1 MWTKAI
7 SLLLLAISLSIA
19 YPQFN
24 LKSEN
29 ILNISKI
36 INKIDLERN
45 INTFRIV
52 NAHATKQSC
61 LSDDDIRWL
70 STNNTVNLQQAN
82 SPCGNLSS
90 LTNDDMLLIRCLP
103 PIFKADLLEMMIA
116 CLGNNRHVRILFIWN
131 TEYNTAASLQQR
143 QELKGQQQLLFEY
156 CAQMHLLN
164 VMSIYRDYAVDGH
177 FYTFSY
183 FPQFNIQR
191 KTLVEDCFP
200 DRIKDIK
207 GAAIRTA
214 PDQLDPWTIVW
225 RDGQGIVQIGG
236 FLTKIVREFAL
247 RINATLTF
255 PVPVEPDVYD
265 GVPLWSA
272 QLRNDTVDVII
283 GTSTSAVVV
292 NDVGTTTPVLPVD
305 WIIMVPMPPLV
316 PDSAVLL
323 FILNSVLGLFM
334 ILLLFVFSV
343 VLTFESVLWRR
354 RCSPAATVQ
363 IFLWV
368 FINVVLRCVIGQ
380 PSCVRVRATA
390 RYLKRC
396 LYFTLFFSGIFMSTY
411 ISAGLQSYSTSKPP
425 KYSRVKTMNDFV
437 QSKIP
442 MRASAFQREV
452 LPFYIG
458 AKKAE
463 ILRKN
468 FVVEHSHDKLQ
479 RQRLSMDGTYAYNL
493 LSPLWPVLARY
504 QSNLPRPLYYISE
517 QIYFSKSILMSIP
530 IQKHSIYREA
540 LNNFLGQLH
549 SAGLVDQ
556 WTRQGYDDM
565 VAAKKLNT
573 TRVTQVKREHL
584 ELEDFYWLWYL
595 YGIGMSLAVL
605 VFCTELWYYNK
616 KIKNAVTAGRHV
628 LEDVR

>member
-45 INTFRIV
+45 INTLRIV
-52 NAHATKQSC
+52 NAHSTKQSC
-61 LSDDDIRWL
+61 LSDDDIRRL
-70 STNNTVNLQQAN
+70 SSNKTVNLQQAN
-82 SPCGNLSS
+82 SACGNLSN
-90 LTNDDMLLIRCLP
+90 LTNDDMLVIRCLP

-131 TEYNTAASLQQR
+131 IEYTTAASLQRR
-143 QELKGQQQLLFEY
+143 QELKRQQQLLFEY
-156 CAQMHLLN
+156 CARMHLLN
-164 VMSIYRDYAVDGH
+164 VVSLYRDYAVDGH

-191 KTLVEDCFP
+191 KTLAEDCFP
-200 DRIKDIK
+200 ERIKDIK
-207 GAAIRTA
+207 GAVIRTA
-214 PDQLDPWTIVW
+214 MEQIDPWTLVW
-225 RDGQGIVQIGG
+225 RDRQGNVQIGG
-236 FLTKIVREFAL
+236 FLIKIVREFTA
-247 RINATLTF
+247 RINGTLTF
-255 PVPVEPDVYD
+255 PIAVQTDVYQ
-265 GVPLWSA
+265 GLPLWTTLL
-272 QLRNDTVDVII
+272 QNNTVDII
-283 GTSTSAVVV
+283 TGILSWALERNGIDVST
-292 NDVGTTTPVLPVD
+292 PLLPVD
-305 WIIMVPMPPLV
+305 WLVMVPMPPLV
-316 PDSAVLL
+316 PDSEVLL

-343 VLTFESVLWRR
+343 VLTFETVLWRR
-354 RCSPAATVQ
+354 RCSPTATVQ

-411 ISAGLQSYSTSKPP
+411 ISAGLQSYYTSKPP
-425 KYSRVKTMNDFV
+425 KYARLETLNDLI

-442 MRASAFQREV
+442 MKSSAFQKEI
-452 LPFYIG
+452 LHTYIG
-458 AKKAE
+458 VENAE
-463 ILRKN
+463 RLKQH
-468 FVVEHSHDKLQ
+468 FVVEPSHIKLQ
-479 RQRLSMDGTYAYNL
+479 LQRLSMDGIYAYSL
-493 LSPLWPVLARY
+493 LSSLWPILARY

-517 QIYFSKSILMSIP
+517 EISFSKSIPMSIP
-530 IQKHSIYREA
+530 IQEHSIYREA

-549 SAGLVDQ
+549 SAGLVDL

-595 YGIGMSLAVL
+595 YGIGMSLGVL
-605 VFCTELWYYNK
+605 VFCTELWYYNR
-616 KIKNAVTAGRHV
+616 KIKNAVTADRHV